1 MLPSSR
7 SHQLAHVESQKVAVT
22 DSQPMQI
29 SFGEDDETPRYEE
42 ETKGECG
49 EKGPEPTV
57 ISEPALDLI

>member
-1 MLPSSR
+1 
-7 SHQLAHVESQKVAVT
+7 
-22 DSQPMQI
+22 MQI